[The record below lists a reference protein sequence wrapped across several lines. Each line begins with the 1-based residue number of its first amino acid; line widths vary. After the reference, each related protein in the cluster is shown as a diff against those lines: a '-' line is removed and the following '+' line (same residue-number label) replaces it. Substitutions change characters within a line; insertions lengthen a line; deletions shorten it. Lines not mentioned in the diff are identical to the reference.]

1 MNSERFFLGACLY
14 YGMCWSTMVTVNLVY
29 MVKVAGLDPLQMVL
43 VGTVVEATV
52 FIFEIP
58 TGVLADVISRRTS
71 VIAGHVLTGL
81 AFLELAFFPSFWM
94 ILVSQVIWGIGAAF
108 ISGAYVAWLTDEV
121 GVDKTGGVLLRGS
134 QRGKIGSALGI
145 LLSVALA
152 QVSLRL
158 PIVTGSIGVLALS
171 VAMIFLMREKSAPTR
186 PAGRT
191 ETWSAM
197 RATFAAG
204 VSELRSSPLLGLIV
218 AITVI
223 FGAFSEGFDRL
234 YTPFLLTRFTF
245 PPLGMLNYIGWWGVI
260 ALVSNGVAWT
270 VTGFARRFVKT
281 TSHTALT
288 LALGVCTAAIG
299 VAVAIFANVNA
310 LAAVLIFYWLASG
323 LRAARGPL
331 MTTWLNQH
339 LPGHAR
345 ATLLSMMGQAD
356 AVGQTAGGPVIGY
369 VAKQVSIAIALTASA
384 AMLLPSLL
392 LYRKASSLGGPETQE
407 ANA

>member
-1 MNSERFFLGACLY
+1 MNSERFFLGACLF
-14 YGMCWSTMVTVNLVY
+14 YGLCWSTMVTVNLVY
-29 MVKVAGLDPLQMVL
+29 MVKVAGLDPFQMVL
-43 VGTVVEATV
+43 VGTVLEATV
-52 FIFEIP
+52 FVFEIP

-71 VIAGHVLTGL
+71 VIVGHFLTGT
-81 AFLELAFFPSFWM
+81 AFLEFAFFPSFWT
-94 ILVSQVIWGIGAAF
+94 ILLSQIIWGVGAAF

-121 GVDKTGGVLLRGS
+121 GVEKTGGVLLRGS

-158 PIVTGSIGVLALS
+158 PIVAGSVGILALS
-171 VAMIFLMREKSAPTR
+171 LAMILLMREENAPAR

-197 RATFAAG
+197 RTTFAAG
-204 VSELRSSPLLGLIV
+204 LSEIRSSPLLGLII
-218 AITVI
+218 AITLI

-234 YTPFLLTRFTF
+234 YTPFLLGRFTF
-245 PPLGMLNYIGWWGVI
+245 PPLGMLNNIGWWGVI

-270 VTGFARRFVKT
+270 VTALARRYVKT

-299 VAVAIFANVNA
+299 IAVVVFANVNA
-310 LAAVLIFYWLASG
+310 LAAVLVFYWFASG

-339 LPGHAR
+339 LPSRAR

-369 VAKQVSIAIALTASA
+369 VAKQLSIALALTASA
-384 AMLLPSLL
+384 AMLVPSLF
-392 LYRKASSLGGPETQE
+392 LYRRASALGGEEQAST
-407 ANA
+407 